1 MVAGRHGGLLPGP
14 LPCRSVPPRPLEIRP
29 VRPDEH
35 AAAGALVV
43 AAYRALPGLPL
54 DDGYAG
60 TLADVGLRDGDGGTE
75 VLVAL
80 DAGELAGCVTFVP
93 GPGSPWAEQLE
104 EGEASIRMLAVDPAA
119 QGRGV
124 GRGLLDA
131 CVERARHLGR
141 TGVFLHSTPWMTAA
155 HHLYADVGFVRVPGR
170 DWSPSPE
177 VPLLAFRLALDPAP
191 DHAGRRPG
199 AAGAQKGS
207 PTSPHLNIC

>member
-1 MVAGRHGGLLPGP
+1 M
-14 LPCRSVPPRPLEIRP
+14 PPRPLEIRP

-35 AAAGALVV
+35 ATAGALVV

-54 DDGYAG
+54 DEGYAG

-80 DAGELAGCVTFVP
+80 DAGELSGCVTFVP
-93 GPGSPWAEQLE
+93 GAGSRWAEQLE
-104 EGEASIRMLAVDPAA
+104 EGEASVRMLAVDPAA

-131 CVERARHLGR
+131 CVDRARRLGR
-141 TGVFLHSTPWMTAA
+141 SGVFLHSTPWMTAA
-155 HHLYADVGFVRVPGR
+155 HHLYRDAGFVRVPER

-177 VPLLAFRLALDPAP
+177 VPLLAFLLALDAAP
-191 DHAGRRPG
+191 PDADQVSGR
-199 AAGAQKGS
+199 
-207 PTSPHLNIC
+207 